1 MQIGFTKCKIIYLNV
16 KSTVN
21 MITGIQI
28 RAARAILNW
37 SSEELARRVGSTRP
51 TIHRIE
57 TTEGV
62 PSTNAKTLLAIKEQF
77 EAAGIEFTGTVEQNP
92 GVSLRI
98 R

>member
-1 MQIGFTKCKIIYLNV
+1 
-16 KSTVN
+16 
-21 MITGIQI
+21 MITGMQI

-62 PSTNAKTLLAIKEQF
+62 PSTNSKTLLSIKEEF
-77 EAAGIEFTGTVEQNP
+77 EAAGIEFTGTPDNQP
-92 GVSLRI
+92 GLKVKTRVN
-98 R
+98 